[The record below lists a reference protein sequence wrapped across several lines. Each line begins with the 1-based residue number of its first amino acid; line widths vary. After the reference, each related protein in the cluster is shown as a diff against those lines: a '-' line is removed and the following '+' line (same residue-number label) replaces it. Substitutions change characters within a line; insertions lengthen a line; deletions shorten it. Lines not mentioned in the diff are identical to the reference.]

1 LGSKLTKVDKQIMIF
16 EVVICNFCELCAS
29 VVHFHHKD
37 TKDTK
42 FFIFL
47 KQFKNCNSMSENEIS
62 SKIIGAA
69 IEAHKQLGPGLLES
83 TYETC
88 LAYELKQMELDV
100 KQQQALPVVYKE
112 VKLDAGYR
120 IDLLIENKVIIE
132 IKSVEALA
140 DIHTAQLLTY
150 LKLKDLKLGLL
161 INFNSVRVVDGLKR
175 I

>member
-1 LGSKLTKVDKQIMIF
+1 MG
-16 EVVICNFCELCAS
+16 
-29 VVHFHHKD
+29 
-37 TKDTK
+37 
-42 FFIFL
+42 
-47 KQFKNCNSMSENEIS
+47 
-62 SKIIGAA
+62 
-69 IEAHKQLGPGLLES
+69 
-83 TYETC
+83 
-88 LAYELKQMELDV
+88 LDV

-175 I
+175 ILNGYL